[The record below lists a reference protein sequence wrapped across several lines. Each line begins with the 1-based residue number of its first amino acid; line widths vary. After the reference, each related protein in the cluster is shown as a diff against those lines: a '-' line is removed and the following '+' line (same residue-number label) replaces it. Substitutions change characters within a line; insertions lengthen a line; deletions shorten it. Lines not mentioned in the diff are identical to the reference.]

1 METLLAARRFYAEL
15 MTAKAGADD
24 PRLRAAFESVPRETF
39 LGPGPWKV
47 HVPEGYIAT
56 PSADAALVYQ
66 DIVVCLAADRHINNG
81 EPSLHA
87 RCLAAV
93 APQPGERV
101 LHVGCGSGYY
111 TAILSELVGAEGHV
125 EALDV
130 EGDLARTA
138 KRNLQDRANV
148 SVHHRS
154 GVEPPLPE
162 SDVIY
167 VNASA
172 SRPPEAWLDALAPA
186 GRLIFPFTPRLG
198 WGAMLLVR
206 RRGDHYDAE
215 FVMRAAFV
223 PCVGGQNKDD
233 DARLS
238 DAFDRGDW
246 QAVRSL
252 RRFPGH
258 SPLHSFLRDGSA
270 PDETCW
276 FAGEGWWLS
285 TAPG

>member
-1 METLLAARRFYAEL
+1 MDTLEAARRFYADL
-15 MTAKAGADD
+15 VTAKAGAGDG
-24 PRLRAAFESVPRETF
+24 RIRSAFEAVPRETF
-39 LGPGPWKV
+39 LGPGPWQV

-56 PSADAALVYQ
+56 PSDDAALVYQ

-93 APQPGERV
+93 APRPGDSV
-101 LHVGCGSGYY
+101 LHVGCGTGYY
-111 TAILSELVGAEGHV
+111 TAILSELVGAEGRV
-125 EALDV
+125 MALDV
-130 EGDLARTA
+130 EADFARTA
-138 KRNLQDRANV
+138 RRNLQDRANV
-148 SVHHRS
+148 TVEHRS
-154 GVEPPLPE
+154 GVEAPLPE

-172 SRPPEAWLDALAPA
+172 SRPPEAWLDALAPT

-198 WGAMLLVR
+198 WGAMLLVTR
-206 RRGDHYDAE
+206 REGAYDAE

-223 PCVGGQNKDD
+223 PCVGAQDEDD
-233 DARLS
+233 DARLT
-238 DAFDRGDW
+238 DAFEEGGW
-246 QAVRSL
+246 QTVRSL
-252 RRFPGH
+252 RRVSGPNG
-258 SPLHSFLRDGSA
+258 GA

-285 TAPG
+285 TADG